1 MSTLKIDKTDSSV
14 GVILNSE
21 THELS
26 FIGES
31 RPENVRAFF
40 LPIIDWITA
49 YGRELTDKLAT
60 ENQIDCNAT
69 FQLEYFNSSSAKC
82 IVDILLALQKIRSI
96 SPKIKL
102 SINWK
107 YEQDDDDL
115 LEAGQEFV
123 RLTGIDMNFIEV

>member
-1 MSTLKIDKTDSSV
+1 MTNLIIDKTDSSL
-14 GVILNSE
+14 GVVLNSE

-40 LPIIDWITA
+40 LPVIDWITA
-49 YGRELTDKLAT
+49 YGSELSDTLTA
-60 ENQIDCNAT
+60 NGGVVCNAT

-82 IVDILLALQKIRSI
+82 IVDILLALQKIRNI

-107 YEQDDDDL
+107 YEHDDDDL

-123 RLTGIDMNFIEV
+123 RLTGIEMVFIEI